1 MNSDY
6 RLIFN
11 KRWLG
16 YLAGAIV
23 FAIACVGLGHW
34 QLDRRAEKHAEVVR
48 LNENYDSTPVAI
60 SSVLPRHGSD
70 LPANSEWKRVKFTG
84 TYDTDHTELA
94 RNRPLD
100 GQSGYEVIVPFKL
113 KGGGGILVDR
123 GWVSTNKSGSAP
135 SSVPQPED
143 GTVTVVARMQPS
155 QSNTGQGS
163 PQGQLTAIDPSD
175 VHVDY
180 PLYQGAYVLMQTES
194 PAAQA
199 TPQPLPKPSI
209 SDGVNLSYAMQWF
222 CFGIMALFAFVYS
235 IRQEVRRR
243 REDDELE
250 AAMAESGEDF
260 DKADIP
266 IRPRT
271 SSAERRQEETG
282 RPTSNQVRQP
292 KRRRTR
298 RTAEDEE
305 DEILARQ
312 GY

>member
-23 FAIACVGLGHW
+23 FAIACVGLGKW
-34 QLDRRAEKHAEVVR
+34 QLERRAEKHAEVVR
-48 LNENYDSTPVAI
+48 LSENYDSRPVPL
-60 SSVLPRHGSD
+60 SSVVTSPGSD
-70 LPANSEWKRVKFTG
+70 LPSNDQWKRVKLTG
-84 TYDTDHTELA
+84 RYDTVHTLLA

-113 KGGGGILVDR
+113 KSGHAVLVDR
-123 GWVSTNKSGSAP
+123 GWVSTNNDGGAP
-135 SSVPQPED
+135 KSVPQPQS
-143 GTVTVVARMQPS
+143 GTVTVVARLQPS
-155 QSNTGQGS
+155 QSNTGQSS
-163 PQGQLTAIDPSD
+163 PKGQLTAIDPAD
-175 VHVDY
+175 VNVDY
-180 PLYQGAYVLMQTES
+180 SLYQGTYGQMQSES
-194 PAAQA
+194 PAAA
-199 TPQPLPKPSI
+199 TSPQPLPKPSI

-235 IRQEVRRR
+235 IRQEIKRR
-243 REDDELE
+243 REDDELAE
-250 AAMAESGEDF
+250 AMASGDV
-260 DKADIP
+260 DSVP
-266 IRPRT
+266 VQPRQT
-271 SSAERRQEETG
+271 VSSSERRQDETG

-292 KRRRTR
+292 KRARTK
-298 RTAEDEE
+298 RTSEDEE